1 MEKLDFVK
9 LKLVTK
15 PQNPESF
22 MPKASIKLANG
33 TSVQIEG
40 SPEEVAKVLA
50 LYGGEKPNVVLP
62 DSPSRP
68 KKRALPKTESPEA
81 PTDSGATPDLAQII
95 NLIKT
100 CDDAEKIEAKIL
112 DKVSQVNRI
121 LLPLY
126 MAHEY
131 FNNAR
136 SLTSG
141 EVSKITTD
149 LGIPVSRSNASTTLS
164 GTASRYVIGDK
175 VRKKGQAV
183 RYKLSR
189 RGLQYLKSLLSG
201 KPDGK

>member
-1 MEKLDFVK
+1 M
-9 LKLVTK
+9 
-15 PQNPESF
+15 S
-22 MPKASIKLANG
+22 KASIKLANG

-40 SPEEVAKVLA
+40 TPEEVAKLLA
-50 LYGGEKPNVVLP
+50 LYGGGKSVAP
-62 DSPSRP
+62 DQTSLGRTRTIPKVKSPQATAG
-68 KKRALPKTESPEA
+68 ALA
-81 PTDSGATPDLAQII
+81 ATDLSQII

-100 CDDAEKIEAKIL
+100 CDEAEAIESKIL

-126 MAHEY
+126 VAHEY
-131 FNNAR
+131 LDNTP

-141 EVSKITTD
+141 EVSQITTD
-149 LGIPVSRSNASTTLS
+149 LGIPVSQPNASRTLS

-189 RGLQYLKSLLSG
+189 RGLQYLKGVLDS
-201 KPDGK
+201 KPDGN

>member
-1 MEKLDFVK
+1 
-9 LKLVTK
+9 
-15 PQNPESF
+15 
-22 MPKASIKLANG
+22 MPKASITLANG

-40 SPEEVAKVLA
+40 SPEEVANVLA
-50 LYGGEKPNVVLP
+50 LYGGGKSGGVLP
-62 DSPSRP
+62 DEPSRP
-68 KKRALPKTESPEA
+68 KKRVLPKTESDEA
-81 PTDSGATPDLAQII
+81 TPDSGATTDLSQII

-100 CDDAEKIEAKIL
+100 CDEAETIEAKIL

-126 MAHEY
+126 IVHEY
-131 FNNAR
+131 LNNTR

-141 EVSKITTD
+141 EVSQITTD
-149 LGIPVSRSNASTTLS
+149 LGIPVSQPNASTTLS

-189 RGLQYLKSLLSG
+189 RGLQYLKGVLNS

>member
-1 MEKLDFVK
+1 M
-9 LKLVTK
+9 
-15 PQNPESF
+15 S
-22 MPKASIKLANG
+22 KASIKLANG

-40 SPEEVAKVLA
+40 TPEEVAKLLA
-50 LYGGEKPNVVLP
+50 LYGGGKSVAFAS
-62 DSPSRP
+62 DQTSRARTRAVP
-68 KKRALPKTESPEA
+68 KGKSAQAIPGAS
-81 PTDSGATPDLAQII
+81 ATPDLSQII

-100 CDDAEKIEAKIL
+100 CDEAEAIESKIL

-126 MAHEY
+126 IAHEY
-131 FNNAR
+131 LDNTP

-141 EVSKITTD
+141 EVSQITTD
-149 LGIPVSRSNASTTLS
+149 LGIPVSQPNASTTLS

-175 VRKKGQAV
+175 VRKRGQAV

-189 RGLQYLKSLLSG
+189 RGLQYLNGVLDG